1 MTLQELYDNVCRTMD
16 IVKLHRQDPSDITVG
31 IRVKR
36 IGTVGPLPVV
46 GIQQISL
53 GIDWDSDKCL
63 ITPTSPLRETDA
75 DEIAAIQKKFDDMGW
90 AYYEASK
97 KLVKKS

>member
-1 MTLQELYDNVCRTMD
+1 M
-16 IVKLHRQDPSDITVG
+16 TVG

-46 GIQQISL
+46 GIDHIFL
-53 GIDWDSDKCL
+53 GIDWDNGKCL
-63 ITPTSPLRETDA
+63 ITPSTTLRETDA
-75 DEIAAIQKKFDDMGW
+75 DEVAALHKKFDDMGW

>member
-1 MTLQELYDNVCRTMD
+1 MTLQELYDNVCAIME
-16 IVKLHRQDPSDITVG
+16 ISKLQRKDPSEVTVG

-36 IGTVGPLPVV
+36 VGTVGPLPVV
-46 GIQQISL
+46 GIEHMCM
-53 GIDWDSDKCL
+53 GIDWDNGKCL
-63 ITPTSPLRETDA
+63 ITPSAPLRETDVN
-75 DEIAAIQKKFDDMGW
+75 EIAAIQKKFDDMGW